1 MGQLVYCYIGSP
13 RNMESSAHERNLKIH
28 ANAPSLATQKQG
40 KSFQQQCC
48 SQFYESLIFH
58 YLHGSLRRRYDKVR
72 EFESRK
78 TVTSSIK
85 KKMLEA
91 FSLLWQYKSEH
102 HGDLAITLE
111 NSQLRDEILGG
122 HTKKFL
128 FLTQKR
134 GNYFHFQPFPTMS
147 LIINFV
153 FHPLHYYSYMYSSSY
168 VVIIS
173 TTQSTSLLPSSLPSS
188 SSFLSNMTCVPIT
201 VLVSLFDIALL
212 FKTNSLHHE
221 GYHDSHIALRM
232 TYGSNNS

>member
-1 MGQLVYCYIGSP
+1 MLQAWP
-13 RNMESSAHERNLKIH
+13 RKSRVNHFHSNVA
-28 ANAPSLATQKQG
+28 ANSMNPWFFIIFMDHSEGDMTK
-40 KSFQQQCC
+40 F
-48 SQFYESLIFH
+48 ESLRAGRQWH
-58 YLHGSLRRRYDKVR
+58 PPSN
-72 EFESRK
+72 
-78 TVTSSIK
+78 
-85 KKMLEA
+85 KMLEA

-168 VVIIS
+168 VVIIN
-173 TTQSTSLLPSSLPSS
+173 TTQSTSLLPSSLPSP
-188 SSFLSNMTCVPIT
+188 SSFLP
-201 VLVSLFDIALL
+201 
-212 FKTNSLHHE
+212 K
-221 GYHDSHIALRM
+221 HDMRSHYCPCLSIW
-232 TYGSNNS
+232 YCPHV